1 VKSNEARELM
11 VERIQAAHAKWPSF
25 YDMPETLGAKHDY
38 SVPVNQGHFDNDPDK
53 AYVLA
58 LYAAAYRGEPVG
70 RHGFTIAVRK
80 VEEKP
85 I

>member
-11 VERIQAAHAKWPSF
+11 VERVQAAKAKWPTLW
-25 YDMPETLGAKHDY
+25 DMPVAFGDY
-38 SVPVNQGHFDNDPDK
+38 NVVVDPNLLVVDPDQ
-53 AYVLA
+53 AYVKA

-70 RHGFTIAVRK
+70 LSDNLTIAVCK
-80 VEEKP
+80 VAEKP